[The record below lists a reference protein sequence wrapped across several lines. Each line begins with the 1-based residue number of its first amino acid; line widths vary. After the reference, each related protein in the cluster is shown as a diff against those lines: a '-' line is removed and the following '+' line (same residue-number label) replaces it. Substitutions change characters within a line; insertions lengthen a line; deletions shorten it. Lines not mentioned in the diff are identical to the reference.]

1 MQWYSDAGD
10 FSDAG
15 DYSATGDLNILP
27 SMENGLE

>member
-1 MQWYSDAGD
+1 MQWYNDAGD

>member
-15 DYSATGDLNILP
+15 DYSATGDLDILP